1 MNYMHAILNL
11 TLKSSV
17 HLYNSAKKILLV
29 IVILFAGLTMFQHL
43 LRFEKIPVDLTFS
56 NEIKMFEEQK
66 KSLATSEE
74 SIESNLQMNTFLLS
88 TCSIVGMG
96 CEKDGADVTISENSL
111 ISTFSS
117 VLAAPYEHPP
127 ASGVVWLTNSLE
139 KIGFIPAS
147 YASKGSGFSAIEG
160 YQHVWELFRQIAYL
174 LLVLVMIILGFLIM
188 FRVKLNAQTVIS
200 IESALPRII
209 VSMILITFSFAIAG
223 FLIDLMYVIMALGI
237 YLVFETGLSTNT
249 SATTVAETIGRYQN
263 AGFGELWLDE
273 AGNLFTLGNSIWN
286 LIPQVLRIITSG
298 LLFGIGMS
306 YTKLAASIPAMIFNA
321 FSGIH
326 VEGSFAGFG
335 GGGSPGNTP
344 QMGTVVIWAILL
356 AIILTVLPGFILG
369 LFIALTVIS
378 FMFKIFFILLTSYIK
393 VILYTVF
400 APIILM
406 IGAVPGVN
414 ITGWWFKNL
423 AGELAMFPSLTF
435 LLLIGRAI
443 LTANMNGGG
452 FSATWF
458 GTAVRTSVSPSPN
471 PFELPFLSGFS
482 AVDFN
487 TVIGV
492 GIILLA
498 PDFLKMVKGVFGV
511 GDSIFK
517 FGLGTFLGGAGAV
530 SGGLGLYNQVEGW
543 KGALIGTD
551 PYKPRKGLFSSFLP
565 KSLVEGLGG
574 VSGQKK

>member
-1 MNYMHAILNL
+1 MLAILNL
-11 TLKSSV
+11 TLKSSLHV
-17 HLYNSAKKILLV
+17 YNIAKKILLV
-29 IVILFAGLTMFQHL
+29 VVIVFGGVVLLQHL
-43 LRFEKIPVDLTFS
+43 VQFKKIPVDLTFS
-56 NEIKMFEEQK
+56 NEIQMFEDQK
-66 KSLATSEE
+66 IALESSEE
-74 SIESNLQMNTFLLS
+74 SIEQNLQMNTFLIS
-88 TCSIVGMG
+88 SCSIIGMG
-96 CEKDGADVTISENSL
+96 CDKDSTDESISENSL

-139 KIGFIPAS
+139 KVGFIPAS

-174 LLVLVMIILGFLIM
+174 LLVLVMITLGFLIM

-223 FLIDLMYVIMALGI
+223 FLIDLMYVFMALGI
-237 YLVFETGLSTNT
+237 YLIFETGLSANT
-249 SATTVAETIGRYQN
+249 SATVAETISRYQN
-263 AGFGELWLDE
+263 AGFTELWLDE

-286 LIPQVLRIITSG
+286 LIPQVLRIITTG

-344 QMGTVVIWAILL
+344 QMGTVVIWLILL
-356 AIILTVLPGFILG
+356 TIILTVLPGFILG

-393 VILYTVF
+393 IILYTVF

-406 IGAVPGVN
+406 FGAIPGVST
-414 ITGWWFKNL
+414 TGWWFKNL

-443 LTANMNGGG
+443 LTANINGGG
-452 FSATWF
+452 LSATWF
-458 GTAVRTSVSPSPN
+458 GTAVRTSAAPGPS

-511 GDSIFK
+511 GDSLFK

-565 KSLVEGLGG
+565 KTLVEGLGG
-574 VSGQKK
+574 VSGAAKK